1 MALFVESLLIRFF
14 CSRGVGFFVLPTPF
28 FKKLTMFSIGIPT
41 LNRADLLLPTIQK
54 YLVDFKNT
62 DIHIVDNGNQ
72 NLTHLEENVQ
82 IYVHNQKEN
91 IGVAASWNKLCKII
105 FAKND
110 WALLLNDDV
119 YLGYGN
125 SKVNMCIEM
134 SEVGLVQSELN
145 WSVLLINKDLYEYIG
160 EFDEGFFPAYYED
173 SDYMYRLKLHGL
185 LHEVNN
191 NLNPI
196 DAKVSQTYEKAPD
209 LVNLSMR
216 FNRQRYIDKWGNVP
230 LLEKYTTPFNNK
242 I

>member
-1 MALFVESLLIRFF
+1 
-14 CSRGVGFFVLPTPF
+14 
-28 FKKLTMFSIGIPT
+28 MFSIGIPT
-41 LNRADLLLPTIQK
+41 LNRADLLLPSIEK

-62 DIHIVDNGNQ
+62 DIHIIDNGNQ
-72 NLTHLEENVQ
+72 NLNNLEENVQ

-110 WALLLNDDV
+110 WALLINDDV
-119 YLGYGN
+119 YLGYTN
-125 SKVNMCIEM
+125 SRVNMCIEM
-134 SEVGLVQSELN
+134 SEVGVVQSELN
-145 WSVLLINKDLYEYIG
+145 WSVLLINKDLYEYNG

-173 SDYMYRLKLHGL
+173 SDYMYRLKLNGL
-185 LHEVNN
+185 LHEVNS
-191 NLNPI
+191 NLNPLE
-196 DAKVSQTYEKAPD
+196 AKVSQTYEKAPD

>member
-1 MALFVESLLIRFF
+1 
-14 CSRGVGFFVLPTPF
+14 
-28 FKKLTMFSIGIPT
+28 MFSIGIPT
-41 LNRADLLLPTIQK
+41 LNRADLLLPSIEK

-62 DIHIVDNGNQ
+62 DIHILDNGNQ
-72 NLTHLEENVQ
+72 NLSHLEENVHT
-82 IYVHNQKEN
+82 YVHNQKEN
-91 IGVAASWNKLCKII
+91 IGVAASWNKLCQII
-105 FAKND
+105 FTKHD
-110 WALLLNDDV
+110 WALLVNDDV
-119 YLGYGN
+119 YLGYG
-125 SKVNMCIEM
+125 KTRVNMCIEM

-191 NLNPI
+191 SLNPI
-196 DAKVSQTYEKAPD
+196 DAKVSQTYEKAPE

>member
-1 MALFVESLLIRFF
+1 
-14 CSRGVGFFVLPTPF
+14 
-28 FKKLTMFSIGIPT
+28 MFSIGIPT
-41 LNRADLLLPTIQK
+41 LNRADLLLPSLKK

-62 DIHIVDNGNQ
+62 DIHILDNGNQ
-72 NLTHLEENVQ
+72 NLSKLEENVHT
-82 IYVHNQKEN
+82 YVHNQKEN
-91 IGVAASWNKLCKII
+91 IGVAASWNKLCQII
-105 FAKND
+105 FTKHD
-110 WALLLNDDV
+110 WALLVNDDV

-125 SKVNMCIEM
+125 SRVNMCIEM

-160 EFDEGFFPAYYED
+160 EFDEGFYPAYYED

-191 NLNPI
+191 SLNPI
-196 DAKVSQTYEKAPD
+196 DAKVSQTYEKAPE